1 MRIAQQEIQW
11 RKEAEQVG
19 LRGRPIKLQDKKFA
33 PLTQAAG
40 ILPFSRRRGDTEAS
54 RVGSQKPRH
63 NQQAWRVPRSRWRLS
78 QNLGERATWGDQV
91 LVNKAHTLF
100 SKVVLYLKLCIEDNG
115 GRGGVMQGQQFL
127 VLIEARLSNLSYAK
141 VQVIYII
148 FWPGGLL
155 TF

>member
-1 MRIAQQEIQW
+1 MAGSALQMETQPKFVRE
-11 RKEAEQVG
+11 RDM
-19 LRGRPIKLQDKKFA
+19 GRPSFGEQGPHFIF
-33 PLTQAAG
+33 
-40 ILPFSRRRGDTEAS
+40 
-54 RVGSQKPRH
+54 
-63 NQQAWRVPRSRWRLS
+63 
-78 QNLGERATWGDQV
+78 QNS
-91 LVNKAHTLF
+91 F
-100 SKVVLYLKLCIEDNG
+100 LYLKLCIEDNG